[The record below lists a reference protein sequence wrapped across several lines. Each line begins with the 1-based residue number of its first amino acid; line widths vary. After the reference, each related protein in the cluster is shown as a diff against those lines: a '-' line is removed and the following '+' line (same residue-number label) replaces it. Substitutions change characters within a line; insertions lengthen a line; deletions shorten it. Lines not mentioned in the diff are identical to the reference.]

1 LITGEEP
8 KMKESTLWLM
18 HLAAGAVMLVVLGI
32 HFGVMHVG
40 GLVDIP
46 RDEVLNFAS
55 VDARSGMMFYVLV
68 YLVLLV
74 AALYHGLYGLRSIVF
89 EISAI
94 GPSARRAINVL
105 LVLAGWGFFFY
116 GAWAIIAGYL
126 G

>member
-1 LITGEEP
+1 
-8 KMKESTLWLM
+8 MRESTLWLM

-32 HFGVMHVG
+32 HFSVMHLG
-40 GLVDIP
+40 GLLGFAP
-46 RDEVLNFAS
+46 GEVLTFAS
-55 VDARSGMMFYVLV
+55 VSARSGMMFYVVV

-89 EISAI
+89 ELSLI
-94 GPSARRAINVL
+94 GPVLRRTINIL

-116 GAWAIIAGYL
+116 GARAIIAGYL